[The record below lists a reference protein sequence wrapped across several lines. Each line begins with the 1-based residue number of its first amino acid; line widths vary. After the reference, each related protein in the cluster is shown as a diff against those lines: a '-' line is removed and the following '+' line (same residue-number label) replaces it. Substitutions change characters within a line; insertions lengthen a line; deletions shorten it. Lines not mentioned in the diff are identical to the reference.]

1 MSDRNPLDA
10 FKAFVDL
17 CSTLDIELDFKAIEK
32 LHECLN
38 NLAPV
43 EPEKSCQ
50 NCRFNSG
57 NPYLP
62 CAVNPIGFGELNCA
76 GWEEQEEGQQETVNA
91 SHSRS
96 GLGVATI
103 VRLPLSRE
111 YRLSEARLPDRPWA
125 DANSAPPGWK
135 NIP

>member
-50 NCRFNSG
+50 FPS
-57 NPYLP
+57 PD
-62 CAVNPIGFGELNCA
+62 
-76 GWEEQEEGQQETVNA
+76 
-91 SHSRS
+91 RS
-96 GLGVATI
+96 G
-103 VRLPLSRE
+103 
-111 YRLSEARLPDRPWA
+111 A
-125 DANSAPPGWK
+125 DADSAPPDRED
-135 NIP
+135 IL